1 MNKNEARVVSEQ
13 RKDGV
18 MWICR
23 MKRKMMELHGFI
35 KQKARMKIE
44 L

>member
-1 MNKNEARVVSEQ
+1 VNKNEARVVNEQ
-13 RKDGV
+13 QKDGV

-23 MKRKMMELHGFI
+23 MKSKMMELHGFI
-35 KQKARMKIE
+35 KHKAKMKIE